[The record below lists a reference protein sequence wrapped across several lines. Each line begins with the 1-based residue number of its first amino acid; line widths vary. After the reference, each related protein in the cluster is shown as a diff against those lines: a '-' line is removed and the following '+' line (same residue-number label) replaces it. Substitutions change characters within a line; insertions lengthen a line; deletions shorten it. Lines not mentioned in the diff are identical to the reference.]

1 MNVIELDGVTKR
13 FGSVTAVDDLSLAVP
28 AGCIY
33 GFIGPNG
40 SGKTTTLR
48 MIMRILLPDSGRITV
63 LGDSATLAARDRVGY
78 LPEERGL
85 YKSMTLRRLLRYYGR
100 LKGRSLADVDR
111 SIGEWLARLDLVQ
124 WADRKIETLS
134 KGMSQKAQFIAAIVG
149 SPELLIL
156 DEPFSGLDPVNAEVL
171 RESVLELRHRGATVV
186 FSTHDM
192 ATAEKM
198 CDRIFM
204 IFRGRKVLDG
214 TLDEIQATYGF
225 DTIRVRTSDGV
236 ASVVGLPGV
245 EAVSDYGNVQ
255 EVRITVDAQE
265 FLRMLVSRTVVHQF
279 EIVRPSLHDIF
290 VRIARPE
297 AHAVA

>member
-1 MNVIELDGVTKR
+1 
-13 FGSVTAVDDLSLAVP
+13 
-28 AGCIY
+28 
-33 GFIGPNG
+33 
-40 SGKTTTLR
+40 
-48 MIMRILLPDSGRITV
+48 
-63 LGDSATLAARDRVGY
+63 
-78 LPEERGL
+78 
-85 YKSMTLRRLLRYYGR
+85 
-100 LKGRSLADVDR
+100 
-111 SIGEWLARLDLVQ
+111 
-124 WADRKIETLS
+124 
-134 KGMSQKAQFIAAIVG
+134 
-149 SPELLIL
+149 
-156 DEPFSGLDPVNAEVL
+156 
-171 RESVLELRHRGATVV
+171 
-186 FSTHDM
+186 M